1 MGLERHRIR
10 VGVDALSRALA
21 RLADKGVLEIVSGP
35 HDPLYRLRDR
45 VNRPSS
51 SQFAARA
58 GGKPHVSERAKHCLQ
73 PASTC
78 QPLIHEDAMSFNA
91 RRAL

>member
-1 MGLERHRIR
+1 MVACFGIPADDALEAEILAYLAEHPHAMDTLGGIAEWWIERHRIR

-45 VNRPSS
+45 VRPAE
-51 SQFAARA
+51 Q
-58 GGKPHVSERAKHCLQ
+58 
-73 PASTC
+73 
-78 QPLIHEDAMSFNA
+78 
-91 RRAL
+91 